1 MRQRICGMLTIL
13 LLLAIDYELQQ
24 LGKTLVSHEDN
35 KIGTQGRC
43 LPGGSEAVE
52 SMGDI
57 VMK

>member
-1 MRQRICGMLTIL
+1 MLTIL

-35 KIGTQGRC
+35 KIGTQGGC

-52 SMGDI
+52 SLPKFLWRI
-57 VMK
+57 L